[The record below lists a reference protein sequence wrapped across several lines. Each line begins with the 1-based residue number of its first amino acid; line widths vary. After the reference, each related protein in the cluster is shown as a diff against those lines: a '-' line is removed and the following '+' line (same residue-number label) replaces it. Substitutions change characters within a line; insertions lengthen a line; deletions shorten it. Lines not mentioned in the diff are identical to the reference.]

1 MIRTR
6 VGGIRTGDSDFI
18 EKKCKQAID
27 NFMADAFDIVKEK
40 TPFDTGRARR
50 GWRKKN
56 KGRKLENR
64 VPYIVRLN
72 EGLVNR
78 LMDADGKRIFNEHNK
93 QELMKNADPKVLLQ
107 IVSQINDDDEPVSVE
122 KATKNSK

>member
-27 NFMADAFDIVKEK
+27 NFMADAFEIVKAK

-72 EGLVNR
+72 EGWSK
-78 LMDADGKRIFNEHNK
+78 DSPDGI
-93 QELMKNADPKVLLQ
+93 A
-107 IVSQINDDDEPVSVE
+107 EPAIE
-122 KATKNSK
+122 KLNTNFKKGEYTK